1 MGADLAGR
9 PAAGFAAMTEP
20 RTWVR
25 IDWEA
30 DGSAFLA
37 ISRTDQEVERIPLS
51 TSQVARLLADGAYL
65 WSVIEPRRQGD
76 QAKSAGAGDAQR
88 CAEKRRAVKSAA
100 NRSA

>member
-1 MGADLAGR
+1 
-9 PAAGFAAMTEP
+9 MTEP